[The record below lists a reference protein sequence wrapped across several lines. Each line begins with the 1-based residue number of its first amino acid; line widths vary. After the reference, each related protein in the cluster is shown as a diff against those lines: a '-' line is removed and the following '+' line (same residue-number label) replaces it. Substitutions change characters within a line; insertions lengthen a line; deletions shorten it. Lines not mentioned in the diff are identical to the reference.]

1 MDAALIQQLRN
12 LFHQFVVRMGL
23 LKHSGF
29 ARFFENLVIAV
40 ARDEDD
46 WQLGTCGV
54 DRFRELNARHF
65 GHGKICKNE
74 FDACRARR
82 P

>member
-12 LFHQFVVRMGL
+12 LFPSVRRPYGAFEAFRL
-23 LKHSGF
+23 
-29 ARFFENLVIAV
+29 RQIFENLVIAV

-46 WQLGTCGV
+46 WQLGMCGV
-54 DRFRELNARHF
+54 ARFRELNARHF